1 MSPFR
6 WGAEVTW
13 TRRSTVKR
21 AASFLVWAGAALTV
35 VGAGGVHTR
44 AAGQPSAPF
53 DSIAYQDSGGFAGGG
68 TGMSLSIGGD
78 GKLQALARRGRASAG
93 ILSAEDLAALG
104 AAVAA
109 VDWPHI
115 ERTYRRA
122 GAADLIVRDLVV
134 VVHGT
139 RYETHAD
146 SLAKLPPPLAAV
158 FGRLDEFYGRAMK
171 ASRR

>member
-1 MSPFR
+1 MR
-6 WGAEVTW
+6 
-13 TRRSTVKR
+13 RRSFMQIPL
-21 AASFLVWAGAALTV
+21 SLLMWCCAALSV
-35 VGAGGVHTR
+35 AAAGGVHTP

-53 DSIAYQDSGGFAGGG
+53 DSISYQDSGGFAGGG

-78 GKLQALARRGRASAG
+78 GKLQALARGGRPSAVL
-93 ILSAEDLAALG
+93 LSAEDLAALG
-104 AAVAA
+104 TAVAA
-109 VDWPHI
+109 VDWAHI
-115 ERTYRRA
+115 ERSYRRP

-146 SLAKLPPPLAAV
+146 SLAKLPPPLATV
-158 FGRLDEFYGRAMK
+158 FDRLDEFYGRAMK